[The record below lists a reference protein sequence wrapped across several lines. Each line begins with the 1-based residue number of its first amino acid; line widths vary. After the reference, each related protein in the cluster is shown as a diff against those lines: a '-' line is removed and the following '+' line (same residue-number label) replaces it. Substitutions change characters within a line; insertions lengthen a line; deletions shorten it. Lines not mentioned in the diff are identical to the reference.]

1 MPRVLQVNVPSGKQS
16 LVVRDL
22 LAMRAAG
29 QRAAVTAIIR
39 MVRDLKASGR
49 DSRYALPLKGLPL
62 WELKTRSRGGEKG
75 GARVYFFWRVDGV
88 PVLCGAE
95 VKDDDEASRHL
106 LMEALRAYR
115 DYTAK
120 RQEEGSGGEE

>member
-1 MPRVLQVNVPSGKQS
+1 MPRVLQVKTPDGAHS

-22 LAMRAAG
+22 LTMRAAG
-29 QRAAVTAIIR
+29 QRQAVTAIIR
-39 MVRDLKASGR
+39 MVRDLKSSGR

-62 WELKTRSRGGEKG
+62 WELKTRSRGGKKG

-95 VKDDDEASRHL
+95 VKDDDEASRPL
-106 LMEALRAYR
+106 LMEGLRAYR
-115 DYTAK
+115 DYTAA
-120 RQEEGSGGEE
+120 RQVREGGGE

>member
-1 MPRVLQVNVPSGKQS
+1 MQVNEPNGTQT

-22 LAMRAAG
+22 LAMRATG

-39 MVRDLKASGR
+39 MVRDLKAAGR
-49 DSRYALPLKGLPL
+49 DSRNAIPLKGVAL

-75 GARVYFFWRVDGV
+75 GARVYFFWRVDGIA
-88 PVLCGAE
+88 VLCGAE
-95 VKDDDEASRHL
+95 EGDDDEASRHL

-120 RQEEGSGGEE
+120 PHQEESGGAQ

>member
-1 MPRVLQVNVPSGKQS
+1 MPRVLQVKGTSGKPS

-29 QRAAVTAIIR
+29 QRAAITAIIG
-39 MVRDLKASGR
+39 MVRDLKTSGR
-49 DSRYALPLKGLPL
+49 DSRYAVPLKGLPL

-95 VKDDDEASRHL
+95 VKDDD
-106 LMEALRAYR
+106 
-115 DYTAK
+115 AK
-120 RQEEGSGGEE
+120 SN

>member
-22 LAMRAAG
+22 LAMRAVG

-75 GARVYFFWRVDGV
+75 GARVWWMGFRCCVG
-88 PVLCGAE
+88 LR
-95 VKDDDEASRHL
+95 SRTTTRP
-106 LMEALRAYR
+106 AV
-115 DYTAK
+115 TC
-120 RQEEGSGGEE
+120 